1 MKIRALLLVIV
12 FGLFINFAS
21 ADDPESKNYIIIKG
35 DTLWDISNNELKEP
49 MLWPKLWHANP
60 QIANPDLIYP
70 GTKIWI
76 PSREELMRLTQD
88 SPNAENT
95 ASSDELELDFP
106 EFKPVITESPKPAV
120 EYIVDKNTYI
130 STGWISNEYQNIGEV
145 FFTDRGRNL
154 FGKTDSVF
162 LKTGNK
168 VSVGDMFL
176 SIRKTKEI
184 KHPKTGGRLGYQV
197 KVTGLLE
204 VVEIENNTPKA
215 RIIEQYDHLDDGDNL
230 MEYVGCMPPA
240 RLKTARTPD
249 IHGYIVGSKID
260 NRISYKGDIVYLD
273 KGSEDGL
280 EPGDVFSIQDNAPIG
295 SLQVISTRSNTA
307 AAIIL
312 DIQQE
317 VMTGDTWGKK

>member
-12 FGLFINFAS
+12 FGLIINYAS
-21 ADDPESKNYIIIKG
+21 ADDTESKNYIIIKG

-70 GTKIWI
+70 GSKIWI
-76 PSREELMRLTQD
+76 PEELMRLTKDTQ
-88 SPNAENT
+88 NT
-95 ASSDELELDFP
+95 GDKTATDELELDFP
-106 EFKPVITESPKPAV
+106 EFKPVIAESSKPEI
-120 EYIVDKNTYI
+120 EYIVDKNTYV
-130 STGWISNEYQNIGEV
+130 STGWVSNEYQSLGEV
-145 FFTDRGRNL
+145 FFTNRGRNL
-154 FGKTDSVF
+154 FGKTETVF
-162 LKTGNK
+162 LKIGNE

-176 SIRKTKEI
+176 SIRKMKEI
-184 KHPKTGGRLGYQV
+184 KHPKTGSKLGYQV

-204 VVEIENNTPKA
+204 VVGIENNTTKA
-215 RIIEQYDHLDDGDNL
+215 IIIEEYDHVDDGDNL
-230 MEYVGCMPPA
+230 MAYIGCPPPA
-240 RLKTARTPD
+240 RLMTARTPD
-249 IHGYIVGSKID
+249 IHGYIVGSKLD
-260 NRISYKGDIVYLD
+260 NHISYKGDIVYLD

-280 EPGDVFSIQDNAPIG
+280 EPGDVFSIQDNAPMG
-295 SLQVISTRSNTA
+295 TLQVISTRSNTA